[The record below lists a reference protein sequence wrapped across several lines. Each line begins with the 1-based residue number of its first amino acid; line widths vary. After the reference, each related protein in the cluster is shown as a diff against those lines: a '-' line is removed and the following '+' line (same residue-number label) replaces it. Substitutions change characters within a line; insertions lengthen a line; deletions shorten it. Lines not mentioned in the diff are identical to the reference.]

1 MSFSDV
7 DRVKDLAAMMM
18 LKACSITPQQAKYF
32 LKYLDLGGK
41 YRMYSVFAKFFLER
55 QLVSPKFNVKELQ

>member
-7 DRVKDLAAMMM
+7 DRVKDLVAMMM